1 MTKQKTNILILED
14 HDSVRLLLGTT
25 FRGENYQVVTKK
37 DGIEG
42 MAWLAAGN
50 IPNMIILDIN
60 MPRLN
65 GLDFMRQINRS
76 GLYKDIPVIMLT
88 ANDDEDDIIEAFA
101 LGIQNYVQKPF
112 NPLSLKDKVSKIL
125 KQVNVGALAM
135 A

>member
-25 FRGENYQVVTKK
+25 FRGENYHVVTKR

-76 GLYKDIPVIMLT
+76 GLYKEIPVMMLT
-88 ANDDEDDIIEAFA
+88 ANEDEDDIFEAFA

-112 NPLSLKDKVSKIL
+112 NPVALKDKVRKIL
-125 KQVNVGALAM
+125 KQVHIVAVA
-135 A
+135 

>member
-25 FRGENYQVVTKK
+25 FRAENYSVVTKK

-76 GLYKDIPVIMLT
+76 GLYKDIPVMMLT
-88 ANDDEDDIIEAFA
+88 ANDDEDDIIEAFT
-101 LGIQNYVQKPF
+101 LGIQNYIQKPF
-112 NPLSLKDKVSKIL
+112 NPVSLKDKVRKIL
-125 KQVNVGALAM
+125 KQVNVGAVA
-135 A
+135 AA

>member
-1 MTKQKTNILILED
+1 
-14 HDSVRLLLGTT
+14 
-25 FRGENYQVVTKK
+25 VTKR

-76 GLYKDIPVIMLT
+76 GLYKEIPVMMLT
-88 ANDDEDDIIEAFA
+88 ANEDEDDIFEAFA

-112 NPLSLKDKVSKIL
+112 NPVALKDKVRKIL
-125 KQVNVGALAM
+125 KQVHIVAVA
-135 A
+135 

>member
-25 FRGENYQVVTKK
+25 FRGENYHVVTKR

-76 GLYKDIPVIMLT
+76 GLYKDIPVMMLT
-88 ANDDEDDIIEAFA
+88 ANEDEDDIFEAFA

-112 NPLSLKDKVSKIL
+112 NPVALKDKVRKIL
-125 KQVNVGALAM
+125 KQVHIVAVA
-135 A
+135 

>member
-25 FRGENYQVVTKK
+25 FRGENYQVTTKK

-50 IPNMIILDIN
+50 LPNMIILDIN

-112 NPLSLKDKVSKIL
+112 NPVALKDKVRKIL

>member
-25 FRGENYQVVTKK
+25 FRGENYQVTTKK

-50 IPNMIILDIN
+50 LPNMIILDIN

-101 LGIQNYVQKPF
+101 LGIQNYIQKPF
-112 NPLSLKDKVSKIL
+112 NPVALKDRVRKIL
-125 KQVNVGALAM
+125 KQVSVGALAM

>member
-25 FRGENYQVVTKK
+25 FRGENYQVITKK

-50 IPNMIILDIN
+50 VPNMILLDIN

-76 GLYKDIPVIMLT
+76 GLYRDIPVIMLT
-88 ANDDEDDIIEAFA
+88 ANDDEDDIIEAFS

-112 NPLSLKDKVSKIL
+112 NPVALKDKVSKIL
-125 KQVNVGALAM
+125 KQVHVGAVAM

>member
-25 FRGENYQVVTKK
+25 FRGENYQVITKK

-88 ANDDEDDIIEAFA
+88 ANEDEDDIIEAFA

-112 NPLSLKDKVSKIL
+112 NPVALKDKVSKVL
-125 KQVNVGALAM
+125 KQVNAGALAM

>member
-1 MTKQKTNILILED
+1 MTKQKTNILIVED

-25 FRGENYQVVTKK
+25 FRSENYHVVTKK

-50 IPNMIILDIN
+50 IPNVIILDIN

-65 GLDFMRQINRS
+65 GLEFMRQINRS
-76 GLYKDIPVIMLT
+76 GLYKNIPVMMLT
-88 ANDDEDDIIEAFA
+88 ANEDEDDIMEAFS
-101 LGIQNYVQKPF
+101 LGIQNYIQKPF
-112 NPLSLKDKVSKIL
+112 NPVALKENVRKVL
-125 KQVNVGALAM
+125 RQVNVGVLAT

>member
-25 FRGENYQVVTKK
+25 FRGENYQVITKK

-76 GLYKDIPVIMLT
+76 GLYKNIPVIMLT
-88 ANDDEDDIIEAFA
+88 ANEDEDDIIEAFA

-112 NPLSLKDKVSKIL
+112 NPVALKDKVSKVL
-125 KQVNVGALAM
+125 KQVNAGALAM

>member
-25 FRGENYQVVTKK
+25 FRGENYHVVTKR

-65 GLDFMRQINRS
+65 GLDFMRQINKS
-76 GLYKDIPVIMLT
+76 GLYKDIPVMMLT
-88 ANDDEDDIIEAFA
+88 ANEDEDDIFEAFA

-112 NPLSLKDKVSKIL
+112 NPVALKDKVRKIL
-125 KQVNVGALAM
+125 KQVHVVAVA
-135 A
+135 

>member
-25 FRGENYQVVTKK
+25 FRGEQYHVVTKK

-112 NPLSLKDKVSKIL
+112 NPVALKDKVSKVL
-125 KQVNVGALAM
+125 KQVNAGALAM

>member
-25 FRGENYQVVTKK
+25 FRGENYQVTTKK

-50 IPNMIILDIN
+50 LPNMIILDIN

-76 GLYKDIPVIMLT
+76 GLYRDIPVIMLT

-101 LGIQNYVQKPF
+101 LGIQNYIQKPF
-112 NPLSLKDKVSKIL
+112 NPVALKERVRKIL
-125 KQVNVGALAM
+125 KQVSVGAVAM

>member
-25 FRGENYQVVTKK
+25 FRGENYQVTTKK

-50 IPNMIILDIN
+50 LPNMIILDIN

-101 LGIQNYVQKPF
+101 LGIQNYIQKPF
-112 NPLSLKDKVSKIL
+112 NPVALKDRVRKIL
-125 KQVNVGALAM
+125 KQVSVGAVAM

>member
-25 FRGENYQVVTKK
+25 FRGEQYQVVTKK

-112 NPLSLKDKVSKIL
+112 NPVALKDKVSKVL
-125 KQVNVGALAM
+125 KQVNAGALAM

>member
-76 GLYKDIPVIMLT
+76 GLYRDIPVIMLT

-112 NPLSLKDKVSKIL
+112 NPVSLKDKVSKIL
-125 KQVNVGALAM
+125 KQVNIGALAM

>member
-25 FRGENYQVVTKK
+25 FRAENYSVVTKK

-76 GLYKDIPVIMLT
+76 GLYKDIPVMMLT
-88 ANDDEDDIIEAFA
+88 ANDDEDDIIEAFK

-112 NPLSLKDKVSKIL
+112 NPVSLKDKVRKIL
-125 KQVNVGALAM
+125 KQVSFVAVA
-135 A
+135 AA

>member
-1 MTKQKTNILILED
+1 MTKQKTNLLILED

-25 FRGENYQVVTKK
+25 FRGENYQVTTKK

-50 IPNMIILDIN
+50 IPNMILLDIN

-65 GLDFMRQINRS
+65 GLDFMRQLNRS

-101 LGIQNYVQKPF
+101 LGIQNYIQKPF
-112 NPLSLKDKVSKIL
+112 NPVALKDKVRKIL

>member
-25 FRGENYQVVTKK
+25 FRGENYQVTTKK

-76 GLYKDIPVIMLT
+76 GLYKDIPVMMLT
-88 ANDDEDDIIEAFA
+88 ANDDEDDIIEAFK

-112 NPLSLKDKVSKIL
+112 NPVSLKDKVRKIL
-125 KQVNVGALAM
+125 KQVSFVAVA
-135 A
+135 AA

>member
-25 FRGENYQVVTKK
+25 FRAENYSVVTKK

-76 GLYKDIPVIMLT
+76 GLYKDIPVMMLT
-88 ANDDEDDIIEAFA
+88 ANDDEDDIIEAFK

-112 NPLSLKDKVSKIL
+112 NPVSLKDKVRKIL
-125 KQVNVGALAM
+125 KQVNFVAVA
-135 A
+135 AA

>member
-14 HDSVRLLLGTT
+14 HDSVRLLLSTT
-25 FRGENYQVVTKK
+25 FRGENYHVVTKR

-76 GLYKDIPVIMLT
+76 GLYKDIPVMMLT
-88 ANDDEDDIIEAFA
+88 ANEDEDDIFEAFA

-112 NPLSLKDKVSKIL
+112 NPVALKDKVRKIL
-125 KQVNVGALAM
+125 KQVHVVAVA
-135 A
+135 